1 MLNKIYRQYEL
12 NKKYAIRKF
21 SVGVFSVAVGLLV
34 SNANQLP
41 VINTY
46 LGNNIV
52 QAAETSVI
60 YSNPNANGEIDEK
73 GTNNNAISKI
83 ELISE
88 TDKKIRLRISIVD
101 DVDVSKGFV
110 FKKSNSFFEGY
121 TEPLVFNN
129 EKVGTIP
136 ENRRSIK
143 EVKDPSEFKSID
155 EYYNYI
161 QSLDSQSDELNQYLK
176 LNFNNNFKKYNKN
189 RVVEFDLKINDGN
202 VNFIGDLYKKNEPSN
217 EKIKMLEGFSKNIS
231 SNIYLNNNKIYSNKE
246 QKELKVNLHT
256 ITQTLK
262 EEKEYNEFE
271 KIKSRRY
278 GIEYVENKPLYL
290 SDLFTYY
297 PLELNKIN
305 NDDYYGKHIYTNTIN
320 KKLVKAGTK
329 FRFILN
335 SDTVEFKN
343 NNTSEV
349 KNELSYLETE
359 PNKIGFKEIFEN
371 EQLVKRIDSNTSGY
385 NDYKIPAKYTKI
397 NNNTYELEILEDIV
411 VKSNPLGEQSLN
423 LPPKLYETKLKE
435 DFLNH
440 LDINEYKKALQT
452 GNFGEIFGK
461 ITTEIKEPDDKEYS
475 EIYSSSINSRV
486 ATSYT
491 FGESSTGTIKVKYV
505 DENNNEIAP
514 LETIV
519 ENKPWYTKI
528 EIPKKNIQNY
538 EFVSSDQPLNDLV
551 MSGERTITFKY
562 RSLEKTREIGFSTIY
577 ESDETKEKGLLETV
591 RKGENG
597 LEGYKETDKNY
608 SRIIKPKTDKIVKV
622 GTKPEI
628 NETSLPF
635 KTIYQ
640 KDDTKLKGEQTVVTE
655 GKNGKTITTTTYTL
669 DTKTGNVITNQPTNK
684 TENPVN
690 KIVKVGTK
698 PKIEVTSIASPK
710 KYIKDETREKGQ
722 PDIVIQ
728 GKPGTTTITTTYS
741 VKENDGSITENKG
754 NPVIVNPTDTI
765 IKVAAKDKVEIIKNN
780 DKTIERTTNYTVNEK
795 TGEISETVTDK
806 LISSNTPIDEN
817 NNPILPPIVDDLPEY
832 NGGVN
837 PIDSLV
843 NEKPEYKGP
852 LSTNTPVND
861 KGELVL
867 PPTVNDL
874 PEYNGGA
881 NPVDTPIHEIPEY
894 TGTLSTN
901 TPVDDKGELIL
912 PPTVNELPEYK
923 GGVNP
928 VDSPIHEIPE
938 YTGPLS
944 TNTPVDDKGEL
955 ILPPTV
961 NELPE
966 YKGGVNPV
974 DSPIH
979 EIPEYTGPL
988 STNTPVDDKG
998 ELILPPVVDDLPEY
1012 NTPTL
1017 NNEKS
1022 EKTKEESKQERELP
1036 NTNSTSILTTL
1047 VSSVIGTLGL
1057 GYKSKRR
1064 K

>member
-52 QAAETSVI
+52 QASETSVI

-110 FKKSNSFFEGY
+110 LKEFKTLYGGHN
-121 TEPLVFNN
+121 EPLSFNN
-129 EKVGTIP
+129 EEIGNIPYVSETVKKVKKP
-136 ENRRSIK
+136 N
-143 EVKDPSEFKSID
+143 EFSNIN
-155 EYYNYI
+155 EYYSYI
-161 QSLDSQSDELNQYLK
+161 QSLDSQSDEFNQELK
-176 LNFNNNFKKYNKN
+176 LQFNEKFKKYDKN
-189 RVVEFDLKINDGN
+189 RVIEFDLEVIRDTN
-202 VNFIGDLYKKNEPSN
+202 VIDYLHKKNETSN
-217 EKIKMLEGFSKNIS
+217 EKTKMLEDYYKNVKG
-231 SNIYLNNNKIYSNKE
+231 NIYINNNKIYSMK
-246 QKELKVNLHT
+246 NLT
-256 ITQTLK
+256 GLNLSLNNIDNNPK
-262 EEKEYNEFE
+262 EKEYNETDT
-271 KIKSRRY
+271 INNYSS
-278 GIEYVENKPLYL
+278 GVVDVENKPTYL
-290 SDLFTYY
+290 SKLYVNNPERFTRNENNSTY
-297 PLELNKIN
+297 IN
-305 NDDYYGKHIYTNTIN
+305 SAN
-320 KKLVKAGTK
+320 KKVIKAGTK
-329 FRFILN
+329 FRITLN
-335 SDTVEFKN
+335 SNLVDFKN
-343 NNTSEV
+343 NPKNIV
-349 KNELSYLETE
+349 KSKLTYKETT
-359 PNKIGFKEIFEN
+359 PNIFKIKEIFKG
-371 EQLVKRIDSNTSGY
+371 EQLVEIKEIEKSLSSYYNTPIS
-385 NDYKIPAKYTKI
+385 YKKI
-397 NNNTYELEILEDIV
+397 NNNTYELEVLEDVII
-411 VKSNPLGEQSLN
+411 KANSLREEGISLPSN
-423 LPPKLYETKLKE
+423 LYETELKE

-440 LDINEYKKALQT
+440 IDVLAYKKALET
-452 GNFGEIFGK
+452 REFGNLFGT
-461 ITTEIKEPDDKEYS
+461 ITTEIKEPDDTDYIKKEVS
-475 EIYSSSINSRV
+475 PIHAKL
-486 ATSYT
+486 ATSYV

-505 DENNNEIAP
+505 DENNNELAP

-519 ENKPWYTKI
+519 ENKPWYNKV
-528 EIPKKNIQNY
+528 EIPKKEIKGY

-551 MSGERTITFKY
+551 MSGERVVTLTY
-562 RSLEKTREIGFSTIY
+562 RSSEKTKEVPFETVY
-577 ESDETKEKGLLETV
+577 KADENIEKGVEEIETN
-591 RKGENG
+591 GENG
-597 LEGYKETDKNY
+597 IVGYKENDPEY
-608 SRIIKPKTDKIVKV
+608 SRVIKPKVDKI
-622 GTKPEI
+622 I
-628 NETSLPF
+628 
-635 KTIYQ
+635 
-640 KDDTKLKGEQTVVTE
+640 
-655 GKNGKTITTTTYTL
+655 
-669 DTKTGNVITNQPTNK
+669 
-684 TENPVN
+684 
-690 KIVKVGTK
+690 KVGTK

-728 GKPGTTTITTTYS
+728 GKSGTTTITTTYS

-765 IKVAAKDKVEIIKNN
+765 IKIAAKNKVEIIKNN
-780 DKTIERTTNYTVNEK
+780 DKTIERTTSYTVNEK

-852 LSTNTPVND
+852 LSTNTPVDDKGELVLPPTVNDLPEYNGGVNPIDSLVNEKPEYKGPLSTNTPVDD

-894 TGTLSTN
+894 TG
-901 TPVDDKGELIL
+901 
-912 PPTVNELPEYK
+912 
-923 GGVNP
+923 
-928 VDSPIHEIPE
+928 
-938 YTGPLS
+938 PLS

-955 ILPPTV
+955 ILPPV
-961 NELPE
+961 VDDLPE

-1012 NTPTL
+1012 NTQTL

-1047 VSSVIGTLGL
+1047 VSSLIGTLGL
-1057 GYKSKRR
+1057 GYKSKKR